1 MACFLFQDY
10 NLTREM
16 KIMDYSKHMLYEQT
30 SMGKGYC
37 RNICPVKEVEG
48 SRKWVDLR
56 LQREVGFIWSGRNNI
71 AIEDEER
78 CSKPFSMDHD
88 NT

>member
-1 MACFLFQDY
+1 M
-10 NLTREM
+10 
-16 KIMDYSKHMLYEQT
+16 
-30 SMGKGYC
+30 
-37 RNICPVKEVEG
+37 KEVEG

-78 CSKPFSMDHD
+78 CPKPFSMDHD